1 MILFGS
7 WNVLRSRAAE
17 MGLPFC
23 FEKISPD
30 ILIEGQNHDT
40 EKLGQYSVLA
50 GHFAKQGAVKTQA
63 GAQEI
68 QSMGSRSRA
77 FKMDVTDPD
86 EVERVV
92 KAVEDE
98 LGVIDILVN
107 NAAVMD
113 NMGKFG
119 EQQLGRWQR
128 DLNVNLTGA
137 YNCSKAVWPGM
148 VKKSWGRIIN
158 ISSVAGLMGAHMQ
171 PSYGATK
178 AGLIGFSKS
187 LAIEAGRYGIT
198 VNTVCPGFIATEA
211 VQLVAMRDALIDGIL
226 AAHLDAYVIGHRY
239 QRLPGHICLGLAG
252 REGEAMH
259 LLLELDANGFAVSTG
274 SACSAHHTGTPS
286 EALLAMGFDPIRA
299 RGSFRITLGRFNT
312 PDEVQRFLEVFPGIV
327 KQLRTIG
334 ER

>member
-1 MILFGS
+1 MQTNLKGK
-7 WNVLRSRAAE
+7 VALVTGASR
-17 MGLPFC
+17 GLGHA
-23 FEKISPD
+23 IALSLGQAGADVALTD

-40 EKLGQYSVLA
+40 EKLGRYSILA
-50 GHFAKQGAVKTQA
+50 GHFAKQGEVKTQA

-68 QSMGSRSRA
+68 QSMGSRSCA

-92 KAVEDE
+92 QAVENE

-148 VKKSWGRIIN
+148 VKKEWGRIIN
-158 ISSVAGLMGAHMQ
+158 ISSVAGLMGAHMH

-211 VQLVAMRDALIDGIL
+211 VQLYDERMTERIAKRTALKRMGQPEEVAEVVAFLASNAASYITGAVIPVTGGID
-226 AAHLDAYVIGHRY
+226 
-239 QRLPGHICLGLAG
+239 
-252 REGEAMH
+252 
-259 LLLELDANGFAVSTG
+259 LL
-274 SACSAHHTGTPS
+274 
-286 EALLAMGFDPIRA
+286 
-299 RGSFRITLGRFNT
+299 TL
-312 PDEVQRFLEVFPGIV
+312 
-327 KQLRTIG
+327 
-334 ER
+334 